1 MKLTS
6 SSVRIPLWRLACLAA
21 ALISM
26 PIAAAATQPN
36 ILFIAVD
43 DQTYKFTSTFGTVS
57 AQTTPSLDDLA
68 RRGVRFTDG
77 IVQGTECAPSRNST
91 ITGRY
96 PHQLG
101 FYLNEDLEQLPR
113 AAEGFPEALRRAGY
127 RTAWIGKSHL
137 LPNEAGL
144 RGHSNER
151 RAEGMR
157 RQFGLDEVFQHPGR
171 WVSLK
176 QARKLQA
183 KLAKGWEWRYGQND
197 YLDFLYDNGYLS
209 TFVEDDINP
218 TRLPPD
224 YYLDGYISR
233 RAEDWLAAYKD
244 ERPFFLYLNY
254 SAPHDPFDQP
264 REYQNL
270 YSSDQMPPI
279 IKDKDKKD
287 IPDDLKPRRDRF
299 QKARRN
305 AYRTDQASMI
315 TYQDAQLRRVLTA
328 LERSGQRENTL
339 IVYYSDHGIMTGDHG
354 LRRKATLYKEVL
366 HANLVVDLPDNLYP
380 ESTDA
385 VSRPVELL
393 DAVQTALH
401 VAGVPPVERA
411 RFEGQSLLPLLTDA
425 VAGRYQRQY
434 AFAQLNGATSIQGS
448 RWKYIDH
455 RKMPVLFDRLRD
467 PDELVNVYDRPEFA
481 DVVRR
486 MQNALADF
494 YARTGRPRRAGGR
507 RAPASDLV
515 LGGMT
520 YLVPPGY
527 EEMAERFENIGS
539 YTDVD
544 GTRWARLSVGEDGE
558 AACESRE
565 ARLADPFETD
575 RFVEYLNDNG
585 ARLALVRLGWPDDGS
600 RHYVSD
606 GEVADD
612 RIVAFNG
619 TRFVTKTRAAY
630 LGFPLCVATTVV
642 PPPPQPGPGGCEP
655 ERLREF
661 GGCP

>member
-1 MKLTS
+1 
-6 SSVRIPLWRLACLAA
+6 VACAIASLILMPVAA
-21 ALISM
+21 IGA
-26 PIAAAATQPN
+26 QPN

-43 DQTYKFTSTFGTVS
+43 DQTYKFTSTFGKVS
-57 AQTTPSLDDLA
+57 AQTTPNLDALA

-101 FYLNEDLEQLPR
+101 FYLNDDLEELPG
-113 AAEGFPEALRRAGY
+113 AAEGFPAALQRAGY
-127 RTAWIGKSHL
+127 HTAWIGKSHL

-144 RGHSNER
+144 RGHANLR
-151 RAEGMR
+151 RTEGMR

-176 QARKLQA
+176 QARKLHA

-197 YLDFLYDNGYLS
+197 YLDFLYDNGYLA

-224 YYLDGYISR
+224 YYMDGYISR
-233 RAEDWLAAYKD
+233 SAEDWLAAYED
-244 ERPFFLYLNY
+244 ERPFLLYLNY

-279 IKDKDKKD
+279 IKDKHKKD
-287 IPDDLKPRRDRF
+287 IPDNLKPRRDRF

-315 TYQDAQLRRVLTA
+315 TYQDAQLRRILTA

-366 HANLVVDLPDNLYP
+366 HAHLVIDLPDDLYP

-393 DAVQTALH
+393 DAVQSALH
-401 VAGVPPVERA
+401 VAGVPPIERA
-411 RFEGQSLLPLLTDA
+411 RYEGQSLLPLITEA

-434 AFAQLNGATSIQGS
+434 AFAQVNGSTSVQGS

-455 RKMPVLFDRLRD
+455 KKMPVLFDRTRD
-467 PDELVNVYDRPEFA
+467 PDELVNVYDRPEFI

-486 MQNALADF
+486 LQNALADF
-494 YARTGRPRRAGGR
+494 YDRTGRPRQAGGR
-507 RAPASDLV
+507 RAQPRDLV
-515 LGGMT
+515 IGGLT
-520 YLVPPGY
+520 FLTPPRY
-527 EEMAERFENIGS
+527 EEMAAQFENVAS
-539 YTDVD
+539 HTDAD
-544 GTRWARLSVGEDGE
+544 GIRWARVSVGEDGA
-558 AACESRE
+558 AACELQG
-565 ARLADPFETD
+565 ARLADQFETD
-575 RFVEYLNDNG
+575 RFVEYLNGNG

-606 GEVADD
+606 GDVAED

-619 TRFVTKTRAAY
+619 TRFVRKTREAY
-630 LGFPLCVATTVV
+630 LGFPLCVTATAA
-642 PPPPQPGPGGCEP
+642 PPPPESGPPDCEP
-655 ERLREF
+655 DRLLDF
-661 GGCP
+661 GACP